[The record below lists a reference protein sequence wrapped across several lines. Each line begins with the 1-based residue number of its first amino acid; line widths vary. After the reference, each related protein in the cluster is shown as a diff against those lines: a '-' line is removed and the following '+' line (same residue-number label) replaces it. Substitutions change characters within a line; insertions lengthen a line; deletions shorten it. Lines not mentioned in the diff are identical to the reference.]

1 MLPEEHKSNMSTLY
15 QSCSYIKPYSL
26 RLLGLASV
34 LHAQH
39 DRECA
44 GRQHLL
50 IGVVVQTVRRGQG
63 KSIANLVRREH
74 LYDNSLQVVALN
86 S

>member
-1 MLPEEHKSNMSTLY
+1 MLPEEHKINMSTLY

-50 IGVVVQTVRRGQG
+50 IGVVVQTVRRG
-63 KSIANLVRREH
+63 
-74 LYDNSLQVVALN
+74 
-86 S
+86 